1 LHVHKAA
8 LGDATGFGK
17 RSIARILGVSLD
29 RLGGM
34 DSEQDPELAR
44 MLSQVAQLSEADRA
58 AIKRVL
64 EAFTAQNAK
73 K

>member
-8 LGDATGFGK
+8 RGDATGFGK

-34 DSEQDPELAR
+34 DADQDPELAR
-44 MLSQVAQLSEADRA
+44 ILAQVAQLSEEDRA
-58 AIKRVL
+58 FIRCALQLVTQKSKR
-64 EAFTAQNAK
+64 
-73 K
+73 

>member
-34 DSEQDPELAR
+34 DSDQDPELAR
-44 MLSQVAQLSEADRA
+44 MLAQVAQLSEEDRA
-58 AIKRVL
+58 FIRRALQLVTEKGKR
-64 EAFTAQNAK
+64 
-73 K
+73 

>member
-1 LHVHKAA
+1 
-8 LGDATGFGK
+8 
-17 RSIARILGVSLD
+17 VSLD

-34 DSEQDPELAR
+34 DSDQDPELAR